1 MKAGWKSEKL
11 EDVCQFLNGLWKGE
25 AEPLVQVGVIRNT
38 NFTKDGILDYSDIAY
53 LYVEQKK
60 FAKR

>member
-38 NFTKDGILDYSDIAY
+38 NFTKDGILDYSDIA
-53 LYVEQKK
+53 
-60 FAKR
+60 